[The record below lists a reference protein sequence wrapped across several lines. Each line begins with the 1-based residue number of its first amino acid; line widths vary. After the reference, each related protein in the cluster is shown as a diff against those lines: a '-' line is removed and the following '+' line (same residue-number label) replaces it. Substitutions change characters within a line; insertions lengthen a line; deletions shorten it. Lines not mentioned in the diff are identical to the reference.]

1 MEADQVTSLPGPPSA
16 ADWTTV
22 VDLLR
27 SAKQVVLAGHVSP
40 DGDALGSALA
50 VGLALRSLGVEVAVS
65 FGDDP
70 FVVPGAL
77 SCLPGQDLLV
87 PPGQVPEAPDVL
99 MVFDTGSADRLGL
112 LRPLLGRAGTVVV
125 VDHHASNTGF
135 GAYNLV
141 DSAAAATAVLAEELI
156 RQLDAKL
163 SPDIA
168 AALYA
173 GLVTDTGSFRFA
185 STTPHTHHLAA
196 RLLST
201 GIRHDLISRQLL
213 DTASFDYLKVLA
225 SALGRA
231 ELEPAAA
238 GGLGLVWTVVTG
250 ADRARHGVS
259 MDEIDGVI
267 DILRRTEQAEVAVVL
282 KERPDGGFAVSV
294 RSRGAVDVSRV
305 CGALGG
311 GGHRCAAGFTAHG
324 DLGSTLAAL
333 RSRLAGQPLV
343 P

>member
-1 MEADQVTSLPGPPSA
+1 VTSLPAPPA
-16 ADWTTV
+16 DADWTAV

-27 SAKQVVLAGHVSP
+27 TAREVVLAGHVSP

-50 VGLALRSLGVEVAVS
+50 VGLALRSLGVRVAVS

-70 FVVPGAL
+70 FVVPRAL
-77 SCLPGQDLLV
+77 TSLPGQDLLI
-87 PPGQVPEAPDVL
+87 PPREVPEAPDVL
-99 MVFDTGSADRLGL
+99 VVFDTGSPDRLGL
-112 LRPLLGRAGTVVV
+112 LRPLLDRAGAVVV

-135 GAYNLV
+135 GTHHLV
-141 DSAAAATAVLAEELI
+141 DSAAAATAVLAEDLI

-185 STTPHTHHLAA
+185 STTPDTHALAA

-213 DTASFDYLKVLA
+213 DTASFGYLKVLA
-225 SALGRA
+225 GALDRA
-231 ELEPAAA
+231 KLEPDAA
-238 GGLGLVWTVVTG
+238 GGLGLVWTVVPA
-250 ADRARHGVS
+250 ADRQRHGVS
-259 MDEIDGVI
+259 MDEIEGVI
-267 DILRRTEQAEVAVVL
+267 DVLRRTEQAEVAAVL
-282 KERPDGGFAVSV
+282 KERADGGFAVST
-294 RSRGAVDVSRV
+294 RSRGILDVSRV
-305 CGALGG
+305 CAALGG
-311 GGHRCAAGFTAHG
+311 GGHRYAAGFTSDIG
-324 DLGSTLAAL
+324 VDSTLEGL
-333 RSRLAGQPLV
+333 RAQLAGAPLT